1 MRILLGTLCLWML
14 ANHLIAETPDKLQAV
29 SVQLPAFPVMP
40 LRVGPAEPDNVSD
53 LWTTFT
59 AGGGFGVAASSAG
72 YRVQELTFGLQK
84 VVVEGKSGKAVLKL
98 KYPEKQTLV
107 FSIQARPAK
116 LARVPKTVKIP
127 AGKTTCEFDF
137 AVSNDNLVNL
147 SRNLRLNVFIN
158 DYLLVGNS
166 MLVSDDEAVPKMT
179 IKLPYSLDEA
189 GSPGL
194 GRIQLDRAADVKFKV
209 RLRDS
214 TAGELNYPR
223 FITVGAGDRKAE
235 FTVRALNN
243 GRIDGTIPISIT
255 GEAEG
260 LAPAV
265 GRSQVKDNEK
275 RELLLKLP
283 EVANEGGDVSG
294 VVAIPGTLPSDL
306 IVKLTS
312 TNPDRVL
319 LPETV
324 TIPAGSTSA
333 SFAISGK
340 ENEIREG
347 GRKVEIS
354 VSEATFS
361 GDSEATMVRD
371 NEPASYEFLAI
382 PALVDATGLASIQI
396 RGGDIDGNLIAH
408 LGASVEWSIVLPDG
422 STLPTVPT
430 TLTGGGTANVKAG
443 LDLHAVQTTSLRLRV
458 SGAGNAAGDSNAF
471 SIMRAF
477 HAGARDLVWD
487 SNRNC
492 IYASL
497 PFTTAGSVPG
507 GPAVVT
513 HKVVAID
520 PTTLEITG
528 QTIVDSA
535 PGKLALT
542 SNGEALYVALDGN
555 GSISRISLPDFTVV
569 STFPVGV
576 DPLQGK
582 MFAEDLGCVE
592 GQPDLLVVSQSAK
605 DIVARH
611 AGVAVYENGT
621 ARAERTPP
629 SPYGV
634 FQLEHSPD
642 PSIFYGFGFGS
653 DIRRFKVGPN
663 GINPLGVP
671 QYITV
676 GDKSDIR
683 ADDDVIFSSEGIV
696 INGKEGVQVGQFPVY
711 GLVCPEVA
719 TNRAYFLESSSSY
732 DSNRIAISAYDSN
745 SFTLLG
751 RLAFP
756 AKMNAERN
764 LIRFGDS
771 GLAFMSSDK
780 IVLLNSG
787 LLVPGSPPADL
798 EITVKAD
805 PDMVDQ
811 GSPAAFTVKV
821 VNKGTNPALRAS
833 VVAQLSKAEI
843 VTGLSATRGQPSVSG
858 SVVSWSLD
866 EIPAGGSEDLSIKIL
881 PDSLGLITCSAAANS
896 TSKDPN
902 PLNNKA
908 RDRVRVKFKSGM
920 DIIHEVDVTANNFL
934 YDPTRGLIWAS
945 VSETGQESLRKCVVS
960 IDPMTGLVSDPIPI
974 GGNPAEDCMAISKN
988 GRYLYV
994 GIMSGPEIR
1003 RFDLDHPEQGAKR
1016 IGLNLQQWN
1025 TGLPRPFH
1033 IEALDSNESS
1043 FVVLSSDWSIAAYD
1057 DDVMRPNRIW
1067 LVYPDSFSKDVTADR
1082 FLVMDG
1088 FDVTRFEVNA
1098 AGVNDLGSNRF
1109 FNGGSGA
1116 IGGGFILMNDGGLWD
1131 SQTLEK
1137 RANFGFSGY
1146 PFLDVG
1152 NQRGYQNG
1160 YSSLRAYDLPTG
1172 KTVGQFTLPSSV
1184 YGTKCIRWGTDGFA
1198 FGGWAN
1204 KIRFLRWSLLGGD
1217 VPGNAIAARGMTS
1230 SAGGSTDSD
1239 GDGIPDGIEYLYGTS
1254 PSVGSRNSMELKR
1267 VHVGVED
1274 IIQITFSRRLGIDRS
1289 EYDYQISS
1297 DLTHWNSPEEVVE
1310 SVLSRENREGVE
1322 IEHIEARIRVPNG
1335 KSCYVRL
1342 GVQQSAVLK

>member
-1 MRILLGTLCLWML
+1 MRILFGTLCLLIL
-14 ANHLIAETPDKLQAV
+14 ANRLIAETPDTLKAV
-29 SVQLPAFPVMP
+29 SVQLPVFPVMP
-40 LRVGPAEPDNVSD
+40 PRVGPAKTDNVSD
-53 LWTTFT
+53 LWTTFS
-59 AGGGFGVAASSAG
+59 AIGGSGVAASSVG
-72 YRVQELTFGLQK
+72 YRVQELTFGLQE
-84 VVVEGKSGKAVLKL
+84 VVVEGKSGKALLKL

-147 SRNLRLNVFIN
+147 SRELRLIVFIN
-158 DYLLVGNS
+158 DSLLIGNS
-166 MLVSDDEAVPKMT
+166 LFVSDDEAAPKMT
-179 IKLPYSLDEA
+179 IKLPFSLDED

-209 RLRDS
+209 RLGDS
-214 TAGELNYPR
+214 TSGELGYPK

-235 FTVRALNN
+235 FNVRALNN
-243 GRIDGTIPISIT
+243 DRIDGTVPISIT

-260 LAPAV
+260 LDPAV
-265 GRSQVKDNEK
+265 GKSQVKDNEK
-275 RELLLKLP
+275 RELILKLP
-283 EVANEGGDVSG
+283 EIANEGGDVSG

-306 IVKLTS
+306 IVQLTS
-312 TNPDRVL
+312 TDPDRVL
-319 LPETV
+319 LPATV
-324 TIPAGSTSA
+324 TIPAGSTNA

-347 GRKVEIS
+347 GRNVEIS
-354 VSEATFS
+354 VSEATFR

-382 PALVDATGLASIQI
+382 PPLVDATGLASIQI
-396 RGGDIDGNLIAH
+396 RGFDIDENLIAH
-408 LGASVEWSIVLPDG
+408 LGVSAEWSIVLPDG

-430 TLTGGGTANVKAG
+430 TLTGGGTAIVKAG

-458 SGAGNAAGDSNAF
+458 SGAGNAVGDSNAF

-487 SNRNC
+487 SGRNH

-497 PFTTAGSVPG
+497 PFTTVGSVPG
-507 GPAVVT
+507 GPTVVT

-520 PTTLEITG
+520 PTTLEIAG
-528 QTIVDSA
+528 QTTVDSA

-582 MFAEDLGCVE
+582 MFAEDLCCVE
-592 GQPDLLVVSQSAK
+592 GQPDLLVVSQSAR

-611 AGVAVYENGT
+611 VGVAVYESGM
-621 ARAERTPP
+621 ARSERSPP

-634 FQLEHSPD
+634 FQIEHSPD
-642 PSIFYGFGFGS
+642 PSIFYGFGFGLG
-653 DIRRFKVGPN
+653 IHQFKLGPN
-663 GINPLGVP
+663 GITAQGVP
-671 QYITV
+671 KYLTV
-676 GDKSDIR
+676 GDESDIR
-683 ADDDVIFSSEGIV
+683 ADGDMIFSSEGIM
-696 INGKEGVQVGQFPVY
+696 INAKEGVQVGKFPVY
-711 GLVCPEVA
+711 GLVCPEMA

-732 DSNRIAISAYDSN
+732 DSDRIAICAYDSN
-745 SFTLLG
+745 SFTSLG

-756 AKMNAERN
+756 AKMNAGRN

-771 GLAFMSSDK
+771 GLAFMTSDK
-780 IVLLNSG
+780 IVLVNSG
-787 LLVPGSPPADL
+787 LLVPANPPADL
-798 EITVKAD
+798 EVTVTVD
-805 PDMVDQ
+805 SDMVDQ
-811 GSPAAFTVKV
+811 GSPAAFKVKV
-821 VNKGTNPALRAS
+821 VNQGANPAIRAS
-833 VVAQLSKAEI
+833 VVARLSKAEI
-843 VTGLSATRGQPSVSG
+843 VTGLSANRGQPTVSG
-858 SVVSWSLD
+858 SVVSWYLD
-866 EIPAGGSEDLSIKIL
+866 EILAGGSEELSIKIL
-881 PDSLGLITCSAAANS
+881 PDSLGLITCSAAVNS

-908 RDRVRVKFKSGM
+908 DGRVRVKFKSGM

-934 YDPTRGLIWAS
+934 YDPARGLIWAS
-945 VSETGQESLRKCVVS
+945 VSETGQESLRKCVIS

-1033 IEALDSNESS
+1033 IEALESNESS
-1043 FVVLSSDWSIAAYD
+1043 FVVLSSDMSIAVYD

-1088 FDVTRFEVNA
+1088 FDVTRFEINA

-1109 FNGGSGA
+1109 FNGGTGA

-1137 RANFGFSGY
+1137 RASFGFWGY
-1146 PFLDVG
+1146 PFLDVE
-1152 NQRGYQNG
+1152 NQRAYQNG
-1160 YSSLRAYDLPTG
+1160 SLSLRAYDLLTG
-1172 KTVGQFTLPSSV
+1172 KTVGQFNLPSSL

-1204 KIRFLRWSLLGGD
+1204 KICFLRWSLLGGG
-1217 VPGNAIAARGMTS
+1217 VSGNAIAARAMTS
-1230 SAGGSTDSD
+1230 QASGSTDSD
-1239 GDGIPDGIEYLYGTS
+1239 GDGIPDAIEYFYGTS
-1254 PSVGSRNSMELKR
+1254 SLVGSRSPMELKR
-1267 VHVGVED
+1267 VDVGGEN
-1274 IIQITFSRRLGIDRS
+1274 IIQVTFSRRLGIDRTK
-1289 EYDYQISS
+1289 YDYQISS
-1297 DLTHWNSPEEVVE
+1297 DLSHWNSPEEVVE
-1310 SVLSRENREGVE
+1310 SVLSRENRDGVQ
-1322 IEHIEARIRVPNG
+1322 IEHIEASIRLTNRN
-1335 KSCYVRL
+1335 SCYVRL
-1342 GVQQSAVLK
+1342 GLHLSAVSK